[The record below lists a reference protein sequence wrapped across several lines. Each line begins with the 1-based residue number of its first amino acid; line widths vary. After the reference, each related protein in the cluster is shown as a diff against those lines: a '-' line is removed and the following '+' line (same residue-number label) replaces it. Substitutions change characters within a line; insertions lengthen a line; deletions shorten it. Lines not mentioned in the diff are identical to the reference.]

1 MMEAVLMIWLTAWLK
16 RQQLPRHRLPRLQV
30 HPIEPLLLGSMEEA
44 PEGRF
49 AFQWRRIIIRLR
61 ARLLWH
67 VHGICLWLCR
77 RPWLRFTPFPY
88 PSISSI
94 MQWQLQAQQMVS
106 NGAMSRRHH
115 QRALQ
120 CQAYTAGNLKEA
132 MWLRDRLGWQTSFV
146 EDPML
151 QGMLAARSSKGVAN
165 KIRQEAVAEAKALAI
180 KAKEEGKELQ
190 AVRELIGPKGGLP
203 ALKADLQ
210 KLASLLH
217 VSFNEKTTVE
227 QLKAGIK
234 PVVQALMAKAPA
246 SSMTSSSSGASFQEE
261 PPKPSKA
268 PSLGELCQDLHRRRL
283 RLQSGALGQESKC
296 KMFKNFFRNKINSS
310 RQC

>member
-1 MMEAVLMIWLTAWLK
+1 
-16 RQQLPRHRLPRLQV
+16 
-30 HPIEPLLLGSMEEA
+30 
-44 PEGRF
+44 
-49 AFQWRRIIIRLR
+49 
-61 ARLLWH
+61 
-67 VHGICLWLCR
+67 
-77 RPWLRFTPFPY
+77 
-88 PSISSI
+88 
-94 MQWQLQAQQMVS
+94 
-106 NGAMSRRHH
+106 
-115 QRALQ
+115 
-120 CQAYTAGNLKEA
+120 
-132 MWLRDRLGWQTSFV
+132 
-146 EDPML
+146 ML

-203 ALKADLQ
+203 ALKTDLQ

-268 PSLGELCQDLHRRRL
+268 PSLGTPTTAALSGPAPSTPSTTVGNLGTGVKMQDVQELLSQQDQKFQAMLNQVMTHMMSLQGSQMPVGIQTQGTMRYDMTAKDSEMDGHMTHGWTQQEIAAAQEGGFMTPEEMRRL
-283 RLQSGALGQESKC
+283 NWEVQGDL
-296 KMFKNFFRNKINSS
+296 
-310 RQC
+310 RQDEEDLLKGPFLNH